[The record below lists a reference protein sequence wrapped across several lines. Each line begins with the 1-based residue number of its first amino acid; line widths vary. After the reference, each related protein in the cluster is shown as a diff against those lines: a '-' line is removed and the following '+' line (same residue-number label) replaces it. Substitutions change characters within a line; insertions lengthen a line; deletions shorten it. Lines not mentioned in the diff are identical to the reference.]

1 VTISHL
7 PVAHRERFKNTP
19 PESCHDYFSGFT
31 IECMTPSTHAPHVVI
46 VGAGIV
52 GLGHAVAALDAGHRV
67 TVLEQDASAVLASV
81 RNFGHV
87 CTSAQAGELGE
98 LALEANPLWLSLVE
112 RAGVE
117 ARRSGT
123 LAVARSAAE
132 EAVLQEFI
140 AERAPE
146 GARLV
151 TGAEAGEL
159 LRIPD
164 PAHLRAGALL
174 PADLTA
180 DPRTAVARIAAW
192 VHAHE
197 RGEVR
202 FSTTVRGARGGSVE
216 TSRGRIEAD
225 HVVVAAGHLVGR
237 LFPELAERH
246 RVRQCAL
253 QMVRVRAPRAMGRGP
268 AVLTGTSMLRYGAF
282 AGSSAE
288 ALRAEI
294 LASRPELLEIDANV
308 MFTQQADGT
317 LLVGDSHAAHD
328 AAPPFLDERWTQLLL
343 DETAALLAAP
353 RLDVLERWQGLYATS
368 DEQDIL
374 RAAPTPGV
382 SVVTVTTGVGMTVGL
397 ALGARTIASL

>member
-1 VTISHL
+1 
-7 PVAHRERFKNTP
+7 
-19 PESCHDYFSGFT
+19 
-31 IECMTPSTHAPHVVI
+31 MTLSKHASHVVI

-52 GLGHAVAALDAGHRV
+52 GLGHAVAALDAGYRV
-67 TVLEQDASAVLASV
+67 TVVEQDAAAVLASV

-87 CTSAQAGELGE
+87 STSAQSGELHD
-98 LALEANPLWLSLVE
+98 LALEANSIWLSLVE

-123 LAVARSAAE
+123 LVVARSAAE
-132 EAVLQEFI
+132 EAVLQEL
-140 AERAPE
+140 AADRASE
-146 GARLV
+146 DARLV

-164 PAHLRAGALL
+164 PDHLRSAALF

-192 VHAHE
+192 VDDHE

-202 FSTTVRGARGGSVE
+202 FSTSVREVREGAVE
-216 TSRGRIEAD
+216 TNRGRIAAD

-237 LFPELAERH
+237 LFPALADERE
-246 RVRQCAL
+246 VRECAL
-253 QMVRVRAPRAMGRGP
+253 QMLRVRPPREMGIGP

-282 AGSSAE
+282 AGAAVE
-288 ALRAEI
+288 ALRDE
-294 LASRPELLEIDANV
+294 LRASRPELLEIDANV

-317 LLVGDSHAAHD
+317 LLVGDSHAAHRT
-328 AAPPFLDERWTQLLL
+328 APPFLDERWSRLLL
-343 DETAALLAAP
+343 DEVAAVLGAP
-353 RLDVLERWQGLYATS
+353 RLEVLERWQGVYATS
-368 DEQDIL
+368 TRQDIL
-374 RAAPTPGV
+374 RAYPAPGV

-397 ALGARTIASL
+397 ALGARTVAAL